1 MPQSVHHQPQA
12 NRFVIDA
19 DGQQAVLD
27 YQLQGQRMVITHTDV
42 PALLRGRGLA
52 EALTRAAL
60 AHAQDQGLKVTPA
73 CSYAASFLE
82 RHAEYAA
89 LVK

>member
-27 YQLQGQRMVITHTDV
+27 YQLQGQRMAITHTGV

-60 AHAQDQGLKVTPA
+60 AYAQDQGLKVTPA

>member
-1 MPQSVHHQPQA
+1 MTQPVHHQPQA

-27 YQLQGQRMVITHTDV
+27 YQLQGHRMVITHTGV
-42 PALLRGRGLA
+42 PTALRGRGLA

-82 RHAEYAA
+82 RHPEYAA
-89 LVK
+89 LSK